1 MSENVPALLDRPFGG
16 TDNNGPVDVLKGTD
30 TNVYKM
36 YLAADRN
43 LVYKIYEAG
52 VGTGGI
58 AGGKINGALLG
69 LTCGAIEQDAM
80 TKITNDLKKEI
91 GGDFIINIVGFS
103 RGGPEAL
110 DFANKVETQIQQG
123 GKYFTG
129 ARIGFLGLFDPVDAI
144 DGLRNDAGNLNI
156 TVPRGISHVAEAIA
170 LSENR
175 LQFNKINLMGSP
187 NTTVIGFL
195 GAHSDIGG
203 GYGND
208 PLSNTTLHWMMSQAT
223 AAGLAFTNMYPGLV
237 NGYAPA
243 QVHDSYA
250 INLGGPPLAPIQRNL
265 PGTLLV
271 DTPGG
276 YIRYNAIP
284 FASSYWDPCFAN
296 DLSIYSSLTQTFR
309 IIA

>member
-1 MSENVPALLDRPFGG
+1 METIRKTKRRSRGQVHRFLATLRYGNYPDMSLRRVFEYFRPDFKPAVRPKKIHRPVRCAPVLKSLEPRIMLSSKTSVSPLNFSAIEG
-16 TDNNGPVDVLKGTD
+16 TDSAIVVTRFTD
-30 TNVYKM
+30 TQTGTV
-36 YLAADRN
+36 AAN
-43 LVYKIYEAG
+43 YSA
-52 VGTGGI
+52 T
-58 AGGKINGALLG
+58 
-69 LTCGAIEQDAM
+69 
-80 TKITNDLKKEI
+80 
-91 GGDFIINIVGFS
+91 
-103 RGGPEAL
+103 
-110 DFANKVETQIQQG
+110 
-123 GKYFTG
+123 
-129 ARIGFLGLFDPVDAI
+129 
-144 DGLRNDAGNLNI
+144 
-156 TVPRGISHVAEAIA
+156 
-170 LSENR
+170 
-175 LQFNKINLMGSP
+175 
-187 NTTVIGFL
+187 
-195 GAHSDIGG
+195 IGG

-237 NGYAPA
+237 NSFAPA
-243 QVHDSYA
+243 LVHDSYA